1 MNTNNAIG
9 LQQAY
14 EQLQLRVTRFSATEQ
29 KLIAAQ
35 DRLDHELT
43 LYKRLSNF
51 NSKALQ
57 SSIIEH
63 LGQLAV
69 ETIVDLLEVEAAVVV
84 LMEPET
90 GIQKLFTE
98 GMSSQLTKSAKKSA
112 SLFHFFKQ
120 HLPFSISLLE
130 ENQLEHVP
138 ELEAYE
144 KGALIVVED
153 ALAGIHIGCLGLV
166 SKLKSPLYSSL
177 NPTLETLF
185 QIFSQQFLALTIRLQ
200 QHLKIQHQLD
210 EINKSKM
217 ELTKLS
223 LIAKKINNNVIIANN
238 HGEIEWVND
247 SFVKTT
253 GYKRKE
259 IIGKKPK
266 DFLKRA
272 PQSESEHKRLVEALR
287 DKKNVA
293 VELINYTKNG
303 KPYYNQ
309 IEIIPVF
316 DPFGNHINFISVQK
330 DITKEVHAPNEIL
343 RINKRFET
351 IAEKAQ
357 IGIWEW
363 EAESQKTQWNSIL
376 EQQLRIP
383 RTLDPVDFY
392 PFWKNCVHVE
402 DHHATVERLHNF
414 MRSNKSHL
422 EYEYRIQPRNTKET
436 RHVKTLLIAER
447 TAEGKIVKLIGSN
460 LDITEKHESE
470 MQLDAL
476 KKYYESLFNHSP
488 SQKIVLDKNLNV
500 AFINESLLK
509 IQPEWES
516 FIGKNISELIQLRL
530 KRHPLKNM
538 RRMAQK
544 VNDAIDLKK
553 LIHYTDVVTTP
564 NHKTCYR
571 LIDVFPYFIEDTLQ
585 YVIINGVDISELK
598 KTQKTIVSKNQELQK
613 LNNELDNFVYRVS
626 HDLRAPLLSIKGL
639 VNLIFATE
647 NLDPNLK
654 EYIQLIDVSVARLD
668 DTIQE
673 ILEFSRNARLE
684 VTYEHFNLKEMIHGI
699 FDDLRFISDVQMEM
713 TFQDNGSPWITSDR
727 YRMATLLKNII
738 GNAVKYR
745 NRTLSNPVVRCKLTE
760 TNQKIIIEVEVN
772 GEGIAPEHLPK
783 IFRMFFRGSNS
794 AVGTG
799 LGLYI
804 CKEIT
809 QKLNGALDVYSE
821 LGKGSRF
828 FITLNKK

>member
-1 MNTNNAIG
+1 MDSTNDIE
-9 LQQAY
+9 LLQAY
-14 EQLQLRVTRFSATEQ
+14 EQLQLRVTRFSSTEQ

-43 LYKRLSNF
+43 LYKRLSEF

-57 SSIIEH
+57 STSLDH

-69 ETIVDLLEVEAAVVV
+69 ETMVDILEVEASLIVF
-84 LMEPET
+84 MYPQT

-98 GMSSQLTKSAKKSA
+98 GIPSKLKKSTKKNIA
-112 SLFHFFKQ
+112 LFRFFKEFPA
-120 HLPFSISLLE
+120 HSITLLE
-130 ENQLEHVP
+130 DTQLSSVD
-138 ELEAYE
+138 ELESFDR
-144 KGALIVVED
+144 GAISVIED
-153 ALAGIHIGCLGLV
+153 ALAGIHIVCLGLI
-166 SKLKSPLYSSL
+166 SKQKSPLYSSF

-210 EINKSKM
+210 EINNSKR
-217 ELTKLS
+217 ELIKLS

-238 HGEIEWVND
+238 LGEIEWVND

-259 IIGKKPK
+259 VLGKKPK

-272 PQSESEHKRLVEALR
+272 PQSESEHNRLVEALR

-293 VELINYTKNG
+293 VELVNYTKNG

-316 DPFGNHINFISVQK
+316 DDQGNHINFISVQK
-330 DITKEVHAPNEIL
+330 DITKEVQARNEIL

-357 IGIWEW
+357 IGVWDW
-363 EAESQKTQWNSIL
+363 EAESQKTQWNKIL

-383 RTLDPVDFY
+383 RTLTPDDFY
-392 PFWKNCVHVE
+392 PFWKSCLYEE
-402 DHHATVERLHNF
+402 DYHSTIERLHHF
-414 MRSNKSHL
+414 MRSSESHL
-422 EYEYRIQPRNTKET
+422 EYEYRIQLKNSKEI
-436 RHVKTLLIAER
+436 RYVKTLLIAER
-447 TAEGKIVKLIGSN
+447 TPEGKIIKLIGSN
-460 LDITEKHESE
+460 LDITEKHEAE

-509 IQPEWES
+509 VQPDWET
-516 FIGKNISELIQLRL
+516 FVGKNISELTQLRL

-538 RRMAQK
+538 RRLAQK
-544 VNDAIDLKK
+544 VSDAIDLKK
-553 LIHYTDVVTTP
+553 LIHYTDVITTP
-564 NHKTCYR
+564 KHKTCYR
-571 LIDVFPYFIEDTLQ
+571 LIDVFPHFIGDQLQ

-639 VNLIFATE
+639 VNLIFASE
-647 NLDPNLK
+647 NLEPNLI

-673 ILEFSRNARLE
+673 ILEFSRNARLD
-684 VTYEHFNLKEMIHGI
+684 VTYEHFNLKEIIDGI
-699 FDDLRFISDVQMEM
+699 FEDLRYASDVQMEM
-713 TFQDNGSPWITSDR
+713 TFQDNGNPWITSDR

-745 NRTLSNPVVRCKLTE
+745 NRTLSNPFVHCKLTE
-760 TNQKIIIEVEVN
+760 TNQKIIIEVEDN

-809 QKLNGALDVYSE
+809 QKLEGTIEVYSE

-828 FITLNKK
+828 FIALNKK

>member
-57 SSIIEH
+57 SSSIEH

-90 GIQKLFTE
+90 GIRKLFTE
-98 GMSSQLTKSAKKSA
+98 GLSSQLTKSAKKSA
-112 SLFHFFKQ
+112 ALFHFFRQ
-120 HLPFSISLLE
+120 HPPFSISLLE
-130 ENQLEHVP
+130 ESQLEQVT

-238 HGEIEWVND
+238 QGEIEWVND

-303 KPYYNQ
+303 KPYHNQ

-330 DITKEVHAPNEIL
+330 DVTKEVNARNEIL

-383 RTLDPVDFY
+383 RSLDPVDFY
-392 PFWKNCVHVE
+392 PFWKNCVHAE
-402 DHHATVERLHNF
+402 DHHATIERLHNF
-414 MRSNKSHL
+414 MRSNESHL

-436 RHVKTLLIAER
+436 RYVKTLLIAER

-460 LDITEKHESE
+460 LDITEKHEAE

-544 VNDAIDLKK
+544 VSDAIDLKK

-564 NHKTCYR
+564 SHKTCYR
-571 LIDVFPYFIEDTLQ
+571 LIDVFPYFIEDQLQ

-647 NLDPNLK
+647 NLEPNLK

-673 ILEFSRNARLE
+673 ILEFSRNARLD

-699 FDDLRFISDVQMEM
+699 FEDLKYVSDVQMEM
-713 TFQDNGSPWITSDR
+713 TFQDNGNAWITSDR

-745 NRTLSNPVVRCKLTE
+745 NRNLSNPFVRCKLTE
-760 TNQKIIIEVEVN
+760 TNQKIIIEVEDN

-809 QKLNGALDVYSE
+809 QKLDGALDVYSE

>member
-1 MNTNNAIG
+1 MNSNNAIG

-14 EQLQLRVTRFSATEQ
+14 EQLQLRVTRFSVTEQ

-43 LYKRLSNF
+43 LYKRLSYF

-57 SSIIEH
+57 SSSIEQ

-84 LMEPET
+84 LTETET
-90 GIQKLFTE
+90 GIRKIFTE
-98 GMSSQLTKSAKKSA
+98 GMSSQLTKSSKKSA
-112 SLFHFFKQ
+112 PLFQFIRKQ
-120 HLPFSISLLE
+120 LPFSISLLE
-130 ENQLEHVP
+130 ESQLEQVP
-138 ELEAYE
+138 ELVAYE

-153 ALAGIHIGCLGLV
+153 TLAGIHIGCLGLV
-166 SKLKSPLYSSL
+166 SKLKSPLYHAL

-210 EINKSKM
+210 EINNSKM

-223 LIAKKINNNVIIANN
+223 LIAKKINNNVIIANH

-253 GYKRKE
+253 GYQRKE

-272 PQSESEHKRLVEALR
+272 PQSEAEHKRLVDALR
-287 DKKNVA
+287 DKKSVA

-303 KPYYNQ
+303 KPYHNQ

-316 DPFGNHINFISVQK
+316 DPLGNHTNFISIQK
-330 DITKEVHAPNEIL
+330 DITKEVQARNEIL

-363 EAESQKTQWNSIL
+363 EAESQKTQWNTIL
-376 EQQLRIP
+376 ELQLGIP
-383 RTLDPVDFY
+383 RNLAPVDFY
-392 PFWKNCVHVE
+392 PFWKNCVHSE
-402 DHHATVERLHNF
+402 DRNSTVERLHNF
-414 MRSNKSHL
+414 MRSNESHL
-422 EYEYRIQPRNTKET
+422 EYEYRIQLKNAKEI
-436 RHVKTLLIAER
+436 RYVKTLLIAER
-447 TAEGKIVKLIGSN
+447 TPEGKIIKLIGSN
-460 LDITEKHESE
+460 LDITEKHEAE

-509 IQPEWES
+509 VQPDWET
-516 FIGKNISELIQLRL
+516 FIGKNISELTQLRL

-544 VNDAIDLKK
+544 VSDAVDLKK
-553 LIHYTDVVTTP
+553 LIHYTDVITTP
-564 NHKTCYR
+564 NQKTCYR
-571 LIDVFPYFIEDTLQ
+571 LIDVFPYFIGDQLQ

-647 NLDPNLK
+647 NLEPNLK

-673 ILEFSRNARLE
+673 ILEFSRNARLD

-699 FDDLRFISDVQMEM
+699 FEDLKYVSDVQMEM
-713 TFQDNGSPWITSDR
+713 TFQDNGNAWITSDR

-745 NRTLSNPVVRCKLTE
+745 NRSLPNPFVRCKLTE
-760 TNQKIIIEVEVN
+760 TSQKIIIEVEDN

-809 QKLNGALDVYSE
+809 QKLDGVLDVYSE

-828 FITLNKK
+828 FISLNKK

>member
-1 MNTNNAIG
+1 MNSNNAIG

-43 LYKRLSNF
+43 LYKRLSEF

-57 SSIIEH
+57 STSLEH

-69 ETIVDLLEVEAAVVV
+69 ETMVDILEVEASLIVF
-84 LMEPET
+84 MHPET
-90 GIQKLFTE
+90 GIQKLFSE
-98 GMSSQLTKSAKKSA
+98 GIPLQFQKPSKKNTALFRFFKEFPPHSITLLEDSQLSKVEKLK
-112 SLFHFFKQ
+112 
-120 HLPFSISLLE
+120 
-130 ENQLEHVP
+130 
-138 ELEAYE
+138 AYDR
-144 KGALIVVED
+144 GVITVIED
-153 ALAGIHIGCLGLV
+153 TLAGIHIGCMGLI
-166 SKLKSPLYSSL
+166 SKQKSPLFSAF

-210 EINKSKM
+210 EINNSKM

-223 LIAKKINNNVIIANN
+223 LIAKKINNNVIIANH

-253 GYKRKE
+253 GYQRKE

-272 PQSESEHKRLVEALR
+272 PQSETEHNRLVDALR
-287 DKKNVA
+287 DKKSVA

-303 KPYYNQ
+303 KPYHNQ

-316 DPFGNHINFISVQK
+316 DPLGNHTNFISIQK
-330 DITKEVHAPNEIL
+330 DITKEVQARNEIL

-351 IAEKAQ
+351 IAKKAQ

-363 EAESQKTQWNSIL
+363 EAESQKTQWNTIL
-376 EQQLRIP
+376 ELQLGIP
-383 RTLDPVDFY
+383 RNLAPVDFY
-392 PFWKNCVHVE
+392 PFWKNCVHSE
-402 DHHATVERLHNF
+402 DRNATVERLHNF
-414 MRSNKSHL
+414 MRSNESHL
-422 EYEYRIQPRNTKET
+422 EYEYRIQLKNAKEI
-436 RHVKTLLIAER
+436 RYVKTLLIAER
-447 TAEGKIVKLIGSN
+447 TPEGKIIKLIGSN
-460 LDITEKHESE
+460 LDITEKHEAE

-509 IQPEWES
+509 VQPDWET
-516 FIGKNISELIQLRL
+516 FIGKNISELTQLRL

-544 VNDAIDLKK
+544 VSDAVDLKK
-553 LIHYTDVVTTP
+553 LIHYTDVITTP
-564 NHKTCYR
+564 NQKTCYR
-571 LIDVFPYFIEDTLQ
+571 LIDVFPYFIGDQLQ

-647 NLDPNLK
+647 NLEPNLK

-673 ILEFSRNARLE
+673 ILEFSRNARLD
-684 VTYEHFNLKEMIHGI
+684 VMYEHFNLKEMIHGI
-699 FDDLRFISDVQMEM
+699 FEDLKYVSDVQMEM
-713 TFQDNGSPWITSDR
+713 TFQDNGNAWITSDR

-745 NRTLSNPVVRCKLTE
+745 NRSLPNPFVRCKLTE
-760 TNQKIIIEVEVN
+760 TSQKIIIEVEDN

-809 QKLNGALDVYSE
+809 QKLDGVLDVYSE

-828 FITLNKK
+828 FISLNKK

>member
-1 MNTNNAIG
+1 
-9 LQQAY
+9 
-14 EQLQLRVTRFSATEQ
+14 
-29 KLIAAQ
+29 
-35 DRLDHELT
+35 
-43 LYKRLSNF
+43 
-51 NSKALQ
+51 
-57 SSIIEH
+57 
-63 LGQLAV
+63 
-69 ETIVDLLEVEAAVVV
+69 
-84 LMEPET
+84 
-90 GIQKLFTE
+90 
-98 GMSSQLTKSAKKSA
+98 
-112 SLFHFFKQ
+112 
-120 HLPFSISLLE
+120 
-130 ENQLEHVP
+130 
-138 ELEAYE
+138 
-144 KGALIVVED
+144 
-153 ALAGIHIGCLGLV
+153 
-166 SKLKSPLYSSL
+166 
-177 NPTLETLF
+177 
-185 QIFSQQFLALTIRLQ
+185 
-200 QHLKIQHQLD
+200 
-210 EINKSKM
+210 
-217 ELTKLS
+217 
-223 LIAKKINNNVIIANN
+223 
-238 HGEIEWVND
+238 
-247 SFVKTT
+247 
-253 GYKRKE
+253 
-259 IIGKKPK
+259 
-266 DFLKRA
+266 
-272 PQSESEHKRLVEALR
+272 
-287 DKKNVA
+287 
-293 VELINYTKNG
+293 
-303 KPYYNQ
+303 
-309 IEIIPVF
+309 
-316 DPFGNHINFISVQK
+316 
-330 DITKEVHAPNEIL
+330 
-343 RINKRFET
+343 
-351 IAEKAQ
+351 
-357 IGIWEW
+357 
-363 EAESQKTQWNSIL
+363 
-376 EQQLRIP
+376 
-383 RTLDPVDFY
+383 
-392 PFWKNCVHVE
+392 
-402 DHHATVERLHNF
+402 
-414 MRSNKSHL
+414 
-422 EYEYRIQPRNTKET
+422 
-436 RHVKTLLIAER
+436 
-447 TAEGKIVKLIGSN
+447 
-460 LDITEKHESE
+460 
-470 MQLDAL
+470 
-476 KKYYESLFNHSP
+476 
-488 SQKIVLDKNLNV
+488 
-500 AFINESLLK
+500 
-509 IQPEWES
+509 
-516 FIGKNISELIQLRL
+516 
-530 KRHPLKNM
+530 
-538 RRMAQK
+538 MAQK

-760 TNQKIIIEVEVN
+760 TNQKIIIEVEDN